1 MALTK
6 VTGPLVSGS
15 TNNLGDYTV
24 NNITGVAATFSGNLS
39 VGGTITYQD
48 VTSIDSVG
56 IITAQAGI
64 HLGIGAT
71 AGKIDIATGIST
83 FTKVGIGTTNP
94 IAKLEITGNAI
105 IGSADKTNFSN
116 TLNTSGNGLG
126 VTGFRAL
133 NIVDNN
139 AVIKVSRTHDT
150 YGGGI
155 DFQHW
160 NPDISTRYGRGIV
173 GIESSSMYMMNTT
186 EEGYIHFNT
195 RPSGELH
202 TERVRITSAGLVGI
216 GTTNPVRNLTIHGGS
231 SEAKL
236 NFSNVGTGAT
246 GTVFGANSNGNTI
259 LWIYENK
266 PFYVATNNQERLRI
280 DSGGKVGIGTNNP
293 DHNLHVYQNA
303 GDAVVTIESQGNNN
317 HAALEFYR
325 TSSAGDH
332 KGAGSIYVT
341 GDTSTSTATMNFG
354 VASNISHGANPRLS
368 IVGDGK
374 VGIGTT
380 TPTEKLDV
388 LGNLVVAESI
398 VVNRP
403 RIVLSAPNDGTNY
416 RHLFGANLQVNSS
429 GTFTTPTANISGG
442 GWEYFSA
449 NSLNA
454 HGDIRYLS
462 APDTN
467 ATSSTP
473 VERFRIDNDGNVGIG
488 TDDPSALLHVE
499 KDGTSQVLAKFESN
513 MGTNNSRALSLTSP
527 TSDSASLP
535 FTFSTGNSIEFKCD
549 DHIGLHIAFDGKVGI
564 NTDTGIKAPLHVA
577 HADGGFGATPY
588 NKAAIFGSQG
598 WVDDTRY
605 HYNDATIFISGRN
618 NAGIDTGA
626 GIEFTTRTVADNNWR
641 HGAITFGQD
650 GIFRVL
656 NGGAGTTEGTEKV
669 SILTNGNVGI
679 GSTTPTL
686 GLDINRGANSGVF
699 LGNPIHGY
707 KVRANVTSS
716 NDYGLL
722 IEDEDGVDLYRA
734 VASTGSSNE
743 NTHTFFTAGEERFRI
758 LANAD
763 ITFTGVDTSFA
774 TIKYAANFAKLDLRG
789 TNIANSYHYIL
800 SYGEGHAEADHFH
813 MVNKTTN
820 GSLVF
825 RTGSSTDTRLTIKSD
840 GETNIGTGVVNI
852 AKFCQSG
859 NHHQIVGQ
867 AADDVAALD
876 VYSQHGNDG
885 DRISFAVSDNRTGSK
900 SNSFVVRGNGQVGIG
915 TEKFYDSSTKLE
927 VKGRINTVGSASTGS
942 INPGNGTVVNVGSL
956 TNHDVQLMTGN
967 STRVTIVQGGTSGEA
982 MRISGVGVTVQSSLT
997 PNFEVQTTASSGQDC
1012 KITLKGAR
1020 TSSSTSSI
1028 AMIRF
1033 VNDTSSSYTMGE
1045 IVGMDPAGSH
1055 ASQIGDIVFR
1065 TTHNDTTTE
1074 VARFTGGATA
1084 AGRNLKFA
1092 DGSGI
1097 DFSATSNSPGANSDT
1112 SNEVLDDYERGTF
1125 DFKLEDANSG
1135 SDTLK
1140 MHYVKV
1146 GSIVHCYGPF
1156 RGSEGSTASVFWQLS
1171 GTTDSNIT
1179 TTCELPF
1186 IPVDSGACESPIYRN
1201 IETRESTPNNPA
1213 DGDTMPV
1220 LGWAA
1225 GDSTCRL
1232 TDTRTEKSYN
1242 AYTGGDTMRKADTR
1256 TNVVL
1261 HFNFCYVTNS

>member
-71 AGKIDIATGIST
+71 TGKIDVATGIST
-83 FTKVGIGTTNP
+83 FTKVGIGSDNP
-94 IAKLEITGNAI
+94 DALLSLSGTDSRIRLTKSNAAANLKHWDLAAQGQILRLQAKNDA
-105 IGSADKTNFSN
+105 GS
-116 TLNTSGNGLG
+116 
-126 VTGFRAL
+126 
-133 NIVDNN
+133 
-139 AVIKVSRTHDT
+139 
-150 YGGGI
+150 GGGNI
-155 DFQHW
+155 FDFYK
-160 NPDISTRYGRGIV
+160 STNQINEFRGLNA
-173 GIESSSMYMMNTT
+173 GNTWFV
-186 EEGYIHFNT
+186 INND
-195 RPSGELH
+195 SKK
-202 TERVRITSAGLVGI
+202 VGI
-216 GTTNPVRNLTIHGGS
+216 GTTNPNVSLEVLNDSPGLRLSDNNS
-231 SEAKL
+231 SA
-236 NFSNVGTGAT
+236 
-246 GTVFGANSNGNTI
+246 GANSYTQLTNINGNT
-259 LWIYENK
+259 
-266 PFYVATNNQERLRI
+266 YVYARANSNNGSYLIGGQGGGTFDEYVRITNT
-280 DSGGKVGIGTNNP
+280 GKVGIGTGNP
-293 DHNLHVYQNA
+293 SEKLSIENGNIFIRDISDNESYIYFTHSSIANRRSYIGAVEGTGNSNSLVFATNA
-303 GDAVVTIESQGNNN
+303 DGADAVEKLRI
-317 HAALEFYR
+317 
-325 TSSAGDH
+325 TS
-332 KGAGSIYVT
+332 
-341 GDTSTSTATMNFG
+341 
-354 VASNISHGANPRLS
+354 
-368 IVGDGK
+368 DGK

-380 TPTEKLDV
+380 NPT
-388 LGNLVVAESI
+388 
-398 VVNRP
+398 
-403 RIVLSAPNDGTNY
+403 
-416 RHLFGANLQVNSS
+416 
-429 GTFTTPTANISGG
+429 
-442 GWEYFSA
+442 
-449 NSLNA
+449 
-454 HGDIRYLS
+454 
-462 APDTN
+462 
-467 ATSSTP
+467 
-473 VERFRIDNDGNVGIG
+473 
-488 TDDPSALLHVE
+488 ALLHLQ
-499 KDGTSQVLAKFESN
+499 GTGGDTSGLYFKNGPHDAVRQYFSDANDDSDFVITYE
-513 MGTNNSRALSLTSP
+513 GTGAAELT
-527 TSDSASLP
+527 LH
-535 FTFSTGNSIEFKCD
+535 STGVLGLNEANGDDVLIGAGSVIGDARLTIGKSAAGFTTAIALHNTGGEGSKIISSRSLVLGADYDNDTGTDGSI
-549 DHIGLHIAFDGKVGI
+549 IAFEPNGTEKVRIDSSGYVGI
-564 NTDTGIKAPLHVA
+564 NTNTNLKAPLHVA
-577 HADGGFGATPY
+577 HDDGGFDTTPY

-598 WVDDTRY
+598 WVTDSRY
-605 HYNDATIFISGRN
+605 HYTDATIFISGRN

-650 GIFRVL
+650 GNFRVL
-656 NGGAGTTEGTEKV
+656 NGGAGTSEGTEKV
-669 SILTNGNVGI
+669 CIDTTGKVGI
-679 GSTTPTL
+679 GSTVPTL
-686 GLDINRGANSGVF
+686 GLDINKGANSGVF

-707 KVRANVTSS
+707 QVRANVTSS
-716 NDYGLL
+716 NDYGLM
-722 IEDEDGVDLYRA
+722 IEDEDGNDLYRA
-734 VASTGSSNE
+734 VASTGTSNA
-743 NTHTFFTAGEERFRI
+743 NTHTFFTAGSERFRI

-774 TIKYAANFAKLDLRG
+774 TIMYASNFTKLDLRG

-885 DRISFAVSDNRTGSK
+885 NRISFAVSDNRTGSK

-915 TEKFYDSSTKLE
+915 TEEFYDSSTKLE

-956 TNHDVQLMTGN
+956 TNHNLQLITGN

-997 PNFEVQTTASSGQDC
+997 PNFEVQTTAASGQDC

-1055 ASQIGDIVFR
+1055 TSQIGDLVFR

-1092 DGSGI
+1092 NGSGI
-1097 DFSATSNSPGANSDT
+1097 DFSATANSPGANSDT

-1146 GSIVHCYGPF
+1146 GSVVHCYGPF
-1156 RGSEGSTASVFWQLS
+1156 RGSSGDTASVFWQLS